1 MLAENFRKL
10 SLNLQPSDEPHRLF
24 ITPVDPSKL
33 PAHIH
38 PDSVDVYPM
47 MSNPRG
53 IALIINNAVFSP
65 SADLKDRQG
74 SDKDVEALERM
85 FKALY
90 FEVNIERNLG
100 KEKILQVL
108 DKVAKGDHTAYDCFV
123 LCLMS
128 HGQEGLFYGS
138 DGQAVLFDTVCDLF
152 SNSNCRTLRGK
163 PKLMFI
169 QACRGTAGQ
178 TGVVN
183 DSPFCPGPQQPTA
196 TSVRYA
202 DRGWNFSFKGT
213 IPDHS
218 DFLLAYSTVNHYV
231 SYRNELDGSR
241 FVCCLVEMFQEK
253 AGHED
258 VLSMLIMV
266 NDKLS
271 KMGEIGKKQI
281 GQPTT
286 TLTKKLF
293 LWPGLCKEALS

>member
-1 MLAENFRKL
+1 M
-10 SLNLQPSDEPHRLF
+10 
-24 ITPVDPSKL
+24 
-33 PAHIH
+33 
-38 PDSVDVYPM
+38 
-47 MSNPRG
+47 
-53 IALIINNAVFSP
+53 
-65 SADLKDRQG
+65 
-74 SDKDVEALERM
+74 
-85 FKALY
+85 
-90 FEVNIERNLG
+90 
-100 KEKILQVL
+100 
-108 DKVAKGDHTAYDCFV
+108 
-123 LCLMS
+123 
-128 HGQEGLFYGS
+128 
-138 DGQAVLFDTVCDLF
+138 
-152 SNSNCRTLRGK
+152 
-163 PKLMFI
+163 
-169 QACRGTAGQ
+169 
-178 TGVVN
+178 VN

-196 TSVRYA
+196 TSVPYA

-231 SYRNELDGSR
+231 SYRNELDGSP
-241 FVCCLVEMFQEK
+241 FVRCLVEVFQEK